1 MCEGCATETVE
12 NGLCCECFDAIDA
25 GGDVEAFVTA
35 LAVPDLGAPPRT
47 EEELPPPPPPVAA
60 RRRSSLGEFL
70 ATAPTAT
77 GGRAPAPP
85 PSPGEARRR
94 KKRASTIED
103 RARRFDIPA
112 SSARV
117 AAVDLAGVGRRVLSP
132 ADLRYKFACG
142 EAVALDEVLRL
153 LAAGRETMAAEPNV
167 LRLAAPLA
175 RRRATPWPRASTTT
189 TTTTATTRPGPG
201 PAGAERPPTTGD
213 DSSSGDEAFYGG
225 GRAGDGA
232 LLFLGDYVDRG
243 ARGCEVL
250 LYLLALKVAHPGLA
264 HLGAGK
270 ALAISRSFP
279 AQVHLLRG
287 NHESRACTG
296 HFGFRAECRRKYG
309 LGAYHEFCRVFEAMP
324 LAAVIDCDFGKVF
337 ACHGG
342 IGPDLKSIADLEALD
357 RRAEPPDEGLLCDV
371 LWADPSRDDAGG
383 AAVMEAGL
391 SCDFGDVDVPFST
404 SGPKELVDAATDAAR
419 TKLGRVTTVFSASNY
434 CGKHANLGAALLLG
448 RAKATALLFE
458 PSACAADVEAP
469 DAASGDEA
477 HFVRQA
483 YLVVPYMPTSF
494 RSLVDTA
501 KELLGL
507 KSFLRAGR
515 KRGAARAL
523 SRRRWAP
530 RRRAARGPKLEE
542 NRDPLAVSW
551 ADGAFLATVERG
563 APGVPRKT
571 AIVDSSANGR
581 KSLVT
586 DSYRAGFTMSPEFR
600 SSAGNARVAP
610 AQRRGRW
617 SPPPAAPLDD
627 FSDAEIFALRL
638 IFSLFDAD
646 NTGAISREELA
657 LYAED
662 VGECISPAD
671 VDAVSPWLRAS
682 GDGMNAF
689 IRDALRNASS
699 PGRPPT
705 RDHLRARLYQATRGG
720 PFHGDCHWLPQA
732 YYVFDDAGRRT
743 VDATFCLGNQALA
756 VELSRYVGVALGEA
770 SERPLEGMISNGT
783 RTRTT
788 VRELIERRKCNGKCT
803 LYRLLSDDVL
813 AALNDFYAVDFETFG
828 ERHTIRHSDAGVAE
842 WCFGESAAVEETAPA
857 AEPD

>member
-1 MCEGCATETVE
+1 MEEVSRQCPVCSADYDEACVPRTLPCKCGVTMCEGCATETVE

-25 GGDVEAFVTA
+25 GGDVEAYVTA

-60 RRRSSLGEFL
+60 RRR
-70 ATAPTAT
+70 A
-77 GGRAPAPP
+77 RA

-167 LRLAAPLA
+167 LRLAAPLVLVGDLHGQYADLMTVVHGGGAGLARA
-175 RRRATPWPRASTTT
+175 RRA
-189 TTTTATTRPGPG
+189 
-201 PAGAERPPTTGD
+201 AGAPESDALAPGLDDDDDDDGDDAPRSGLRRRRSGLSDDAGD
-213 DSSSGDEAFYGG
+213 DSESSGDEAFYGG

-243 ARGCEVL
+243 ARGCE
-250 LYLLALKVAHPGLA
+250 
-264 HLGAGK
+264 
-270 ALAISRSFP
+270 
-279 AQVHLLRG
+279 VHLLRG

-324 LAAVIDCDFGKVF
+324 LAAVVDCDFGKVF

-342 IGPDLKSIADLEALD
+342 IGPDLETIADLEALD

-383 AAVMEAGL
+383 AAVDAWGPNPLRGCSVVFGERATEAFLEINGLTALVRAHEVMEAGL

-469 DAASGDEA
+469 GETEGDEA

-507 KSFLRAGR
+507 KRA
-515 KRGAARAL
+515 AAAGH
-523 SRRRWAP
+523 AP
-530 RRRAARGPKLEE
+530 PPAWRRAARARGDAINELSPAAMRK
-542 NRDPLAVSW
+542 RLAPSRGF
-551 ADGAFLATVERG
+551 APPGIKAFLATIERG

-571 AIVDSSANGR
+571 AIHDSSAKGL

-586 DSYRAGFTMSPEFR
+586 DSYRSGHTMSPELKELSRGLRASRRPNDAAAR
-600 SSAGNARVAP
+600 SPLG
-610 AQRRGRW
+610 RRG
-617 SPPPAAPLDD
+617 AADD

-671 VDAVSPWLRAS
+671 VDVVFTVLDADGDKAVGLEEWTLFA
-682 GDGMNAF
+682 AK
-689 IRDALRNASS
+689 LK
-699 PGRPPT
+699 
-705 RDHLRARLYQATRGG
+705 
-720 PFHGDCHWLPQA
+720 
-732 YYVFDDAGRRT
+732 AGW
-743 VDATFCLGNQALA
+743 A
-756 VELSRYVGVALGEA
+756 
-770 SERPLEGMISNGT
+770 
-783 RTRTT
+783 
-788 VRELIERRKCNGKCT
+788 
-803 LYRLLSDDVL
+803 L
-813 AALNDFYAVDFETFG
+813 AALPD
-828 ERHTIRHSDAGVAE
+828 
-842 WCFGESAAVEETAPA
+842 SAAKSPA
-857 AEPD
+857 A

>member
-1 MCEGCATETVE
+1 MEEVSRQCPVCSADYDEACVPRTLPCKCGVTMCEGCATETVE

-25 GGDVEAFVTA
+25 GGDVEAYVTA
-35 LAVPDLGAPPRT
+35 LA
-47 EEELPPPPPPVAA
+47 
-60 RRRSSLGEFL
+60 
-70 ATAPTAT
+70 
-77 GGRAPAPP
+77 
-85 PSPGEARRR
+85 ARRR

-167 LRLAAPLA
+167 LRLAAPLVLVGDLHGQYA
-175 RRRATPWPRASTTT
+175 DLMTVVHGGGAGPRARAAGAPESDALAPGLDDDDDDDGDDAPRSGLRRRRSGLSDA
-189 TTTTATTRPGPG
+189 
-201 PAGAERPPTTGD
+201 GD
-213 DSSSGDEAFYGG
+213 DSESSGDEAFYGG

-264 HLGAGK
+264 HLGPGK

-324 LAAVIDCDFGKVF
+324 LAAVVDCDLGKVF

-342 IGPDLKSIADLEALD
+342 IGPDLETIADLEALD

-383 AAVMEAGL
+383 AAVDAWGPNPLRGCSVVFGERATEAFLEINGLTALVRAHEVMEAGL

-469 DAASGDEA
+469 GETEGDEA

-507 KSFLRAGR
+507 KSFLSPVRARR
-515 KRGAARAL
+515 KRGADPAL
-523 SRRRWAP
+523 LEAP
-530 RRRAARGPKLEE
+530 RGAASPRAARGPKLEE

-551 ADGAFLATVERG
+551 ADGVSGSPPAKPRRRRRPPPAWRFAAALRGDAINELSPAAMRKRLAPSRGFAPPGIKAFLATIERG

-571 AIVDSSANGR
+571 AIHDSSAKGL

-586 DSYRAGFTMSPEFR
+586 DSYRSGHTMSPELKEL
-600 SSAGNARVAP
+600 S
-610 AQRRGRW
+610 RGLR
-617 SPPPAAPLDD
+617 A
-627 FSDAEIFALRL
+627 DAEIFALRL

-671 VDAVSPWLRAS
+671 VDVVFTVLDADGDKAVGLEEWTLFA
-682 GDGMNAF
+682 AK
-689 IRDALRNASS
+689 LK
-699 PGRPPT
+699 
-705 RDHLRARLYQATRGG
+705 
-720 PFHGDCHWLPQA
+720 
-732 YYVFDDAGRRT
+732 AGW
-743 VDATFCLGNQALA
+743 A
-756 VELSRYVGVALGEA
+756 
-770 SERPLEGMISNGT
+770 
-783 RTRTT
+783 
-788 VRELIERRKCNGKCT
+788 
-803 LYRLLSDDVL
+803 L
-813 AALNDFYAVDFETFG
+813 AALPD
-828 ERHTIRHSDAGVAE
+828 
-842 WCFGESAAVEETAPA
+842 SAAKSPA
-857 AEPD
+857 A

>member
-1 MCEGCATETVE
+1 MEEVSRQCPVCSADYDEACVPRTLPCKCGVTMCEGCATETVE

-25 GGDVEAFVTA
+25 GGDVEAYVTA
-35 LAVPDLGAPPRT
+35 LAVPDLGRPADRGGT
-47 EEELPPPPPPVAA
+47 TAA
-60 RRRSSLGEFL
+60 
-70 ATAPTAT
+70 AAA
-77 GGRAPAPP
+77 AP

-167 LRLAAPLA
+167 LRLAAPLVLV
-175 RRRATPWPRASTTT
+175 
-189 TTTTATTRPGPG
+189 
-201 PAGAERPPTTGD
+201 GD
-213 DSSSGDEAFYGG
+213 LHGQYADFMT
-225 GRAGDGA
+225 
-232 LLFLGDYVDRG
+232 V
-243 ARGCEVL
+243 
-250 LYLLALKVAHPGLA
+250 
-264 HLGAGK
+264 
-270 ALAISRSFP
+270 
-279 AQVHLLRG
+279 VHLLRG

-324 LAAVIDCDFGKVF
+324 LAAVVDCDL
-337 ACHGG
+337 ARSSRAGG
-342 IGPDLKSIADLEALD
+342 IGPDLETIADLEALD

-383 AAVMEAGL
+383 AAVAALGPNPLRGCSVVFGERATEAFLEINGLTALVRAHEVMEAGL

-469 DAASGDEA
+469 GETEGDEA

-507 KSFLRAGR
+507 KSFL
-515 KRGAARAL
+515 
-523 SRRRWAP
+523 SP
-530 RRRAARGPKLEE
+530 PGP
-542 NRDPLAVSW
+542 
-551 ADGAFLATVERG
+551 
-563 APGVPRKT
+563 
-571 AIVDSSANGR
+571 
-581 KSLVT
+581 
-586 DSYRAGFTMSPEFR
+586 
-600 SSAGNARVAP
+600 ARVAP
-610 AQRRGRW
+610 AQRRGRGRRRRG
-617 SPPPAAPLDD
+617 AADD

-671 VDAVSPWLRAS
+671 VDVVFTVLDADGDKAVGLEEWTLFA
-682 GDGMNAF
+682 AK
-689 IRDALRNASS
+689 LK
-699 PGRPPT
+699 
-705 RDHLRARLYQATRGG
+705 
-720 PFHGDCHWLPQA
+720 
-732 YYVFDDAGRRT
+732 AGW
-743 VDATFCLGNQALA
+743 A
-756 VELSRYVGVALGEA
+756 
-770 SERPLEGMISNGT
+770 
-783 RTRTT
+783 
-788 VRELIERRKCNGKCT
+788 
-803 LYRLLSDDVL
+803 L
-813 AALNDFYAVDFETFG
+813 AALPD
-828 ERHTIRHSDAGVAE
+828 
-842 WCFGESAAVEETAPA
+842 SAAKSPA
-857 AEPD
+857 A